1 MRNNKVRIAEC
12 GLRIGA
18 MMIGS
23 LLWAAPVA
31 AAEQKA
37 DPSFLHGVGQVIDG
51 LVLEFPKTVLDG
63 TLEGPPVVGTVFGA
77 LAGVV
82 RAGQK
87 TVGGMLEMSAGFD
100 PWGTKRNHR

>member
-1 MRNNKVRIAEC
+1 MA
-12 GLRIGA
+12 LRRVILA
-18 MMIGS
+18 AA
-23 LLWAAPVA
+23 LLVAAVPWAF
-31 AAEQKA
+31 AAEQS

-87 TVGGMLEMSAGFD
+87 TVGGILEMSAGFD
-100 PWGTKRNHR
+100 PWGTKRKN